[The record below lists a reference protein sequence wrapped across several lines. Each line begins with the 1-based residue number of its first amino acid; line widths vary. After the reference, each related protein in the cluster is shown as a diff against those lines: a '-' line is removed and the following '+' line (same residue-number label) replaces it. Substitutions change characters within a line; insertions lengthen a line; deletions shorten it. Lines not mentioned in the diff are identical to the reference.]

1 MNLNKKILSL
11 RKKEKLT
18 QEQMADI
25 LGVTRQT
32 ISNWELDITK
42 PDIEQILKISNT
54 FKISIDELLGQKT
67 NDIILNKIEKTEKTV
82 NKNYKKIRILLLII
96 YLILLLLAISVIIY
110 CLTKKDFTKQYQTEF
125 YCYNEKET
133 YNISLEEE
141 KGELY
146 IKLSEYDKTQK
157 NWIGSEKY
165 YAGKTLNE
173 MFENLES
180 LKATLIIHNN
190 MKCK

>member
-42 PDIEQILKISNT
+42 PDIEQIIKISNK
-54 FKISIDELLGQKT
+54 FKISIDELLGQKE
-67 NDIILNKIEKTEKTV
+67 DIILHKIEITEKTV

-96 YLILLLLAISVIIY
+96 YIVLLLSAISIIIY

-125 YCYNEKET
+125 ICYNDIET

-141 KGELY
+141 NSELY
-146 IKLSEYDKTQK
+146 IVLSEFNKK
-157 NWIGSEKY
+157 EKMWLGREEY

-180 LKATLIIHNN
+180 IKKTLIIHNN

>member
-1 MNLNKKILSL
+1 MNFNKKILSL

-42 PDIEQILKISNT
+42 PDIDQITKISNI

-67 NDIILNKIEKTEKTV
+67 NDIIINKIEKTENMV
-82 NKNYKKIRILLLII
+82 SKNYKKIKILLLII
-96 YLILLLLAISVIIY
+96 YLVLLMSAISIIIY

-125 YCYNEKET
+125 ICYNEKET
-133 YNISLEEE
+133 YNISLED
-141 KGELY
+141 KNGDIY
-146 IKLSEYDKTQK
+146 IKLSEYNTKQK
-157 NWIGSEKY
+157 QWIGSEEY

-180 LKATLIIHNN
+180 IKETLIIHNN

>member
-1 MNLNKKILSL
+1 MSL

-18 QEQMADI
+18 QEQLADT

-42 PDIEQILKISNT
+42 PDIEQIIKISNI
-54 FKISIDELLGQKT
+54 FKISTDELLGQNT
-67 NDIILNKIEKTEKTV
+67 NNIILSKIENTENIM
-82 NKNYKKIRILLLII
+82 NKKYKKMKIFLLII
-96 YLILLLLAISVIIY
+96 YLILLLSAISIIIY

-125 YCYNEKET
+125 YCYNEQET
-133 YNISLEEE
+133 YNISLEQEE
-141 KGELY
+141 NGELY
-146 IKLSEYDKTQK
+146 INLSEYDRNNHQ
-157 NWIGSEKY
+157 WIGSEQY

-180 LKATLIIHNN
+180 VKDTLIINNN
-190 MKCK
+190 MKCR

>member
-42 PDIEQILKISNT
+42 PDIEQILKISNI

-67 NDIILNKIEKTEKTV
+67 GDIILHKIETTENTV
-82 NKNYKKIRILLLII
+82 NKNYKKIRILLIII
-96 YLILLLLAISVIIY
+96 YLVLLLSAISIIIY

-125 YCYNEKET
+125 ICYNEEET

-141 KGELY
+141 NGELY
-146 IKLSEYDKTQK
+146 IVLSEYNKKQK
-157 NWIGSEKY
+157 LWIGREEY

-180 LKATLIIHNN
+180 MKKTLIIHNN

>member
-1 MNLNKKILSL
+1 MNFNKKILSL

-42 PDIEQILKISNT
+42 PDIEQITKISNI

-67 NDIILNKIEKTEKTV
+67 NDIILHKIEKTENTV
-82 NKNYKKIRILLLII
+82 NKNYKKIRMLLLII
-96 YLILLLLAISVIIY
+96 YLVLLLSAISVIIY

-125 YCYNEKET
+125 ICYNEIET

-141 KGELY
+141 NKELY
-146 IKLSEYDKTQK
+146 IKLSEYDKNQK
-157 NWIGSEKY
+157 QWVGSEEY
-165 YAGKTLNE
+165 YAGKTLSE

-180 LKATLIIHNN
+180 IKKTLIIHNN